1 MSATRG
7 RQAVCNLIVRALDA
21 ADRLS
26 VLAERL
32 NDGPNSPDL
41 TSAIE
46 DYRRFSRQ
54 LDVAAIERK

>member
-7 RQAVCNLIVRALDA
+7 RQAVCNLIVQALDA

-26 VLAERL
+26 LLAERL
-32 NDGPNSPDL
+32 NDGPNAPDL
-41 TSAIE
+41 ASAIE